1 MSPSQELEQLHEL
14 LVWLPGRGAM
24 RTVVQA
30 ESLEQAV
37 ELAEK
42 RYSRSRV
49 EVPQAA
55 VKPKLVR
62 SHTGPKLAARLRKKL
77 MEANG

>member
-1 MSPSQELEQLHEL
+1 MSSTLHEL

-24 RTVVQA
+24 RTVVRA
-30 ESLEQAV
+30 ESLQQAV
-37 ELAEK
+37 ELAER
-42 RYSRSRV
+42 RYKQCLV
-49 EVPQAA
+49 EVPQET

-77 MEANG
+77 METNG

>member
-1 MSPSQELEQLHEL
+1 MSTTLHEL
-14 LVWLPGRGAM
+14 LVWLPGQGAM
-24 RTVVQA
+24 RTVIRA
-30 ESLEQAV
+30 DSLRQAV

-42 RYSRSRV
+42 RYKQCLI
-49 EVPQAA
+49 EVPQET

-77 MEANG
+77 METNG